1 MSEKQIQN
9 SLFEYKFIDFN
20 GPLDTLCVLIK
31 QKRLDI
37 NNLDILELSKQY
49 VNFVNQLIKTIDI
62 DILGDHLA
70 MASYLLELK
79 TRMLMPTV
87 DEKQIMSI
95 EEDRQNLIDRL
106 IEYNGYKNLSE
117 HLKQRF
123 EFRATMMDLPQ
134 QDYEQFYL
142 KDAIYKPLPNH
153 LDSMILKNIMDK
165 IIYGNELKNYK
176 INKIKVHEY
185 DVKQL
190 EQLLLN
196 YLKQSPNQQASML
209 SFFDIQAVIDKNKR
223 FFAIMFL
230 IILILINRNEILFE
244 ELDNDYLLKIN
255 IERVVDD
262 YNSSSVEQAK
272 NLTSNLTKDTIINFK
287 GEDNE

>member
-95 EEDRQNLIDRL
+95 N
-106 IEYNGYKNLSE
+106 
-117 HLKQRF
+117 
-123 EFRATMMDLPQ
+123 
-134 QDYEQFYL
+134 
-142 KDAIYKPLPNH
+142 
-153 LDSMILKNIMDK
+153 
-165 IIYGNELKNYK
+165 
-176 INKIKVHEY
+176 
-185 DVKQL
+185 
-190 EQLLLN
+190 
-196 YLKQSPNQQASML
+196 
-209 SFFDIQAVIDKNKR
+209 
-223 FFAIMFL
+223 
-230 IILILINRNEILFE
+230 
-244 ELDNDYLLKIN
+244 
-255 IERVVDD
+255 
-262 YNSSSVEQAK
+262 
-272 NLTSNLTKDTIINFK
+272 
-287 GEDNE
+287 